1 MSLVPRPSTWAP
13 QVVWIIYSTFS
24 ADEKSMLLLRGDN
37 SEAPSTDLRMFAR
50 AEQKIVAEAHRLDH
64 SLFAHRQPRLRLAV
78 RDLSVNGMSAIS
90 EQPVEKGEHVGVSFP
105 AEGGRR
111 AWGAYGRVVRCEPSA
126 TGYRLAVEFDP
137 LPAA

>member
-1 MSLVPRPSTWAP
+1 
-13 QVVWIIYSTFS
+13 
-24 ADEKSMLLLRGDN
+24 MLLLHREEK
-37 SEAPSTDLRMFAR
+37 STTPATDLRMFAR
-50 AEQKIVAEAHRLDH
+50 TEQKMIAEAHRLDH
-64 SLFAHRQPRLRLAV
+64 SVIAHRQPRLRLAV

-105 AEGGRR
+105 ADGGHR

-126 TGYRLAVEFDP
+126 MGYRLAVEFDP

>member
-1 MSLVPRPSTWAP
+1 MK
-13 QVVWIIYSTFS
+13 
-24 ADEKSMLLLRGDN
+24 KSMLLLQRQPKPAT
-37 SEAPSTDLRMFAR
+37 SSDLRMFAR
-50 AEQKIVAEAHRLDH
+50 TEQKIVAEAHRLDH
-64 SLFAHRQPRLRLAV
+64 SLIAHRQPRLRLAV

>member
-1 MSLVPRPSTWAP
+1 MRARWVL
-13 QVVWIIYSTFS
+13 WIIYSAFW
-24 ADEKSMLLLRGDN
+24 ADEKSMLLLRREKT
-37 SEAPSTDLRMFAR
+37 EAPSTDLRMFAR
-50 AEQKIVAEAHRLDH
+50 AEQKMVAEAHRLDH
-64 SLFAHRQPRLRLAV
+64 SLMAHRQPRLRLAV
-78 RDLSVNGMSAIS
+78 RDLSVNGMSAIC

-111 AWGAYGRVVRCEPSA
+111 GWGAYGRVVRCEPSA